1 MAVTTPAPARGGL
14 RRLLPSSPAR
24 RILTFATFANS
35 FGGGM
40 FTTASA
46 LYFTRVV
53 GLSTGQVA
61 IGLFGGAM
69 AGLAAGVLV
78 GRLADHWGA
87 KRVHITVM
95 LCGGVVISCFTL
107 VGSFWSFFA
116 VSLVSGM
123 IIPADVASKAPLIRG
138 VSDGNP
144 TVFIGYLRSVTNL
157 ALAFGSVAAGFAIQI
172 DSRPAYLALV
182 VFRALAY
189 VSCGLILLRLP
200 RIAAVATEKAERGWA
215 ALRDRTYLSAT
226 FAHAVLSLNYA
237 VSGFLLPLWIV
248 SHTNAPRWVVSAV
261 LVLNMAFVVL
271 LQVRASRGVH
281 DVRTAGQRMAWA
293 GAAFAA
299 GLALMALAGGPSPWV
314 ATGLLMGG
322 MAVFALGELWYAA
335 ASTEYCFGLA
345 PAHLQGQYAGVFGLG
360 SGVMTAVA
368 PALMSLLPLGM
379 GLPGWLLLGTL
390 LLSVGLGS
398 RPLVAWAARTSRTA
412 PAG

>member
-1 MAVTTPAPARGGL
+1 MAVTSVRAPVRGV
-14 RRLLPSSPAR
+14 RRLLPESPAQ

-53 GLSTGQVA
+53 GLPAGQVA
-61 IGLFGGAM
+61 VGLFGGAM
-69 AGLAAGVLV
+69 TGLAAGVLV
-78 GRLADHWGA
+78 GRLADQWGP
-87 KRVHITVM
+87 KRVHVSVM
-95 LCGGVVISCFTL
+95 LSGGAAISCFTL
-107 VGSFWSFFA
+107 VGSFWSFLA
-116 VSLVSGM
+116 VSLVAGM

-138 VSDGNP
+138 VSEGNP

-157 ALAFGSVAAGFAIQI
+157 ALALGSVAAGFAIQI
-172 DSRPAYLALV
+172 DTRPAYLALV
-182 VFRALAY
+182 VCRALAY

-200 RIAAVATEKAERGWA
+200 RITATAERGKRGWA

-226 FAHAVLSLNYA
+226 AAHAVLSLNYA

-248 SHTNAPRWVVSAV
+248 AHTSAPRWAVSAV

-271 LQVRASRGVH
+271 LQVKVSRGVH
-281 DVRTAGQRMAWA
+281 DVRAAGRRMAWA
-293 GAAFAA
+293 GTAFAA
-299 GLALMALAGGPSPWV
+299 GLMLMASAHGPSRWV
-314 ATGLLMGG
+314 ATGLLLGG

-360 SGVMTAVA
+360 SGAVEAVA
-368 PALMSLLPLGM
+368 PAVMSLLPLGM
-379 GLPGWLLLGTL
+379 GLPGWLLLGAL
-390 LLSVGLGS
+390 LLFVGLGS
-398 RPLVAWAARTSRTA
+398 GPLVAWAGRTR
-412 PAG
+412 PAV

>member
-1 MAVTTPAPARGGL
+1 MTAPAPAPVRGGL
-14 RRLLPSSPAR
+14 RGLLPASSAQ

-53 GLSTGQVA
+53 GLPPGQVA
-61 IGLFGGAM
+61 IGLFAGAM
-69 AGLAAGVLV
+69 TGLVAGVVV
-78 GRLADHWGA
+78 GRLADRWGS
-87 KRVHITVM
+87 KRVHVTVM

-107 VGSFWSFFA
+107 VGSFWSFLT

-138 VSDGNP
+138 VADGNP

-182 VFRALAY
+182 VCRALAY
-189 VSCGLILLRLP
+189 VSCALILLRLP
-200 RIAAVATEKAERGWA
+200 RTAAAAAEERPRGWA

-226 FAHAVLSLNYA
+226 LAHAVLSLNYA

-248 SHTNAPRWVVSAV
+248 AHTSAPRWVVSAV

-271 LQVRASRGVH
+271 LQVRVSRGVH

-299 GLALMALAGGPSPWV
+299 GLTLMALAGGPSRWV

-345 PAHLQGQYAGVFGLG
+345 PARLQGQYAGVFGLG
-360 SGVMTAVA
+360 SGVVEAVA
-368 PALMSLLPLGM
+368 PAVMSLLPLGM
-379 GLPGWLLLGTL
+379 GLPGWLLLGAL
-390 LLSVGLGS
+390 LLSVGLAS
-398 RPLVAWAARTSRTA
+398 RPLVAWAARTGRTA
-412 PAG
+412 PTG

>member
-1 MAVTTPAPARGGL
+1 MTTPAPAPARGGL
-14 RRLLPSSPAR
+14 RRLLPASPAQQ
-24 RILTFATFANS
+24 ILTFATFANS

-53 GLSTGQVA
+53 GLPAGQVA

-69 AGLAAGVLV
+69 TGLVAGVLV
-78 GRLADHWGA
+78 GRLADHWGS

-138 VSDGNP
+138 VADGNP
-144 TVFIGYLRSVTNL
+144 TVFIGYLRAVTNL

-182 VFRALAY
+182 VCRALAY

-200 RIAAVATEKAERGWA
+200 RIAAVAAEKGERGWA

-226 FAHAVLSLNYA
+226 LAHAVLSLNYA

-248 SHTNAPRWVVSAV
+248 AHTS
-261 LVLNMAFVVL
+261 
-271 LQVRASRGVH
+271 
-281 DVRTAGQRMAWA
+281 
-293 GAAFAA
+293 
-299 GLALMALAGGPSPWV
+299 
-314 ATGLLMGG
+314 
-322 MAVFALGELWYAA
+322 
-335 ASTEYCFGLA
+335 
-345 PAHLQGQYAGVFGLG
+345 
-360 SGVMTAVA
+360 
-368 PALMSLLPLGM
+368 
-379 GLPGWLLLGTL
+379 
-390 LLSVGLGS
+390 
-398 RPLVAWAARTSRTA
+398 A
-412 PAG
+412 PAGWSRRSWCST